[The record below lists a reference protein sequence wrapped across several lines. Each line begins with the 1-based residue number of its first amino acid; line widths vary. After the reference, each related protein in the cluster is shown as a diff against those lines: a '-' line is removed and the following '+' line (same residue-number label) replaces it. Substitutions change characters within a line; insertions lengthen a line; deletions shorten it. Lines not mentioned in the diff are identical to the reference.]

1 MRKLNTSDV
10 FAAARVIRASG
21 VRIELRELIAR
32 AVESDTPVKS
42 VGVEGFL
49 VVAEAL
55 AEKKAEAALY
65 ELLAGPLEM
74 DPAELPK
81 LPLDDLLAQLTKLTA
96 QMQISWRDFF
106 KSVSGIAGKS

>member
-1 MRKLNTSDV
+1 MRKLNTADV

-21 VRIELRELIAR
+21 VRIELRDLIDR
-32 AVESDTPVKS
+32 AAESNTPVKS

-49 VVAEAL
+49 LVAEAL

-74 DPAELPK
+74 DPAALPL
-81 LPLDDLLAQLTKLTA
+81 LPLDELLVLLGQLTA
-96 QMQISWRDFF
+96 QMSVSWRDFF
-106 KSVSGIAGKS
+106 KSASGIAGRT